1 MEIKS
6 RYKFW
11 YENGRFKTSNQP
23 EGFNM
28 SYKEM
33 QSFEK
38 KSGMKAVHY
47 KYDKRGWWPRN
58 ELDFRGACSKSN
70 SMSQIFRDK
79 TRGRL

>member
-1 MEIKS
+1 
-6 RYKFW
+6 
-11 YENGRFKTSNQP
+11 
-23 EGFNM
+23 M

-58 ELDFRGACSKSN
+58 ELD
-70 SMSQIFRDK
+70 I
-79 TRGRL
+79 